1 MYDNEFN
8 LNQNKDGFATL
19 PIFPAPDE
27 SDNSRLVR
35 VDVYR
40 GDEVIEDFKDS
51 EEQYEEM
58 IKRLE
63 GS

>member
-8 LNQNKDGFATL
+8 LSQNKDGFATL

-51 EEQYEEM
+51 EE
-58 IKRLE
+58 
-63 GS
+63 